1 MSVIFQE
8 TYRKLTLRMI
18 GIVLKAVTLGEPGS
32 RAIFGL
38 PAVLPSLQ
46 GQTEL
51 LEETRRGQLSFLWDG
66 WDTGNSLSPQD
77 ELAGSD
83 E

>member
-1 MSVIFQE
+1 MIFQE
-8 TYRKLTLRMI
+8 THRKLALRMI
-18 GIVLKAVTLGEPGS
+18 GIVLKAVISGEHGS
-32 RAIFGL
+32 RATFGL
-38 PAVLPSLQ
+38 PADLPSLQ

-51 LEETRRGQLSFLWDG
+51 LEETQRGQLSFLWGG
-66 WDTGNSLSPQD
+66 WDSGNSLSPQD